1 MLRSRSIFVALFA
14 SVALAP
20 LAGAQDVAPVTSA
33 PVTLAYCFD
42 RLAGKVAIYTTETET
57 RVNQENRGQG
67 GGEVCTWVR
76 QTLEQRFEATS
87 RDARP
92 GVGRVVLTPRRIEA
106 RIEEEGAT
114 VTFDSKESGEAAGRA
129 GPFAALVA
137 KIDKPVT
144 LDVTRTGDVRNVK
157 GVPSAER
164 IGYRQTFLEVPDRP
178 LAVGEGWDRLDR
190 QPMEPYCT
198 IAYHWRYRLTGT
210 EPGDP
215 ARHRLEA
222 TIRAQLEDVFAS
234 THGSVELK
242 DQHGEGSMVL
252 DADGLLRESTL
263 DSRLEIVVKTPQG
276 LHVQKLRTRTR
287 QVLVEVRDAP

>member
-1 MLRSRSIFVALFA
+1 MSRSTPLSAVL
-14 SVALAP
+14 VLLVLAP
-20 LAGAQDVAPVTSA
+20 LAGAQDVAPVGSA

-57 RVNQENRGQG
+57 RVSQENRGQG

-76 QTLEQRFEATS
+76 QTLEQRFEAPS

-92 GVGRVVLTPRRIEA
+92 GTGRVVLTPRRIEA
-106 RIEEEGAT
+106 RLEQEAGT
-114 VTFDSKESGEAAGRA
+114 VSYDSKEAAVA
-129 GPFAALVA
+129 TGPFASLAA

-164 IGYRQTFLEVPDRP
+164 IAYRQTFLEVPERP
-178 LAVGEGWDRLDR
+178 LDIGDSWDRLDR

-198 IAYHWRYRLTGT
+198 IAYHWRYRLVGT
-210 EPGDP
+210 EPGEP

-222 TIRAQLEDVFAS
+222 TIHAQLEDVFS
-234 THGSVELK
+234 SRHGSVELK
-242 DQHGEGSMVL
+242 DQHGEGSMIL

-263 DSRLEIVVKTPQG
+263 DSRLEMVVKTPQG

-287 QVLVEVRDAP
+287 QVLVELRDAPRR

>member
-1 MLRSRSIFVALFA
+1 VSRSRS
-14 SVALAP
+14 LAP
-20 LAGAQDVAPVTSA
+20 LLALVPLSLAPFAPRAAAQDVAPVTSA
-33 PVTLAYCFD
+33 PVTLAYQFD
-42 RLAGKVAIYTTETET
+42 RLAGKVAIYTIETET

-76 QTLEQRFEATS
+76 QTLEQRFEAP

-106 RIEEEGAT
+106 RLEQEAGTISY
-114 VTFDSKESGEAAGRA
+114 DSKEGGQAA
-129 GPFAALVA
+129 GPFAALAA

-164 IGYRQTFLEVPDRP
+164 VGYRQTFLEVPERP
-178 LAVGEGWDRLDR
+178 LDVGDSWDRLDR

-198 IAYHWRYRLTGT
+198 IAYHWRYRLAGT
-210 EPGDP
+210 EPGEP

-222 TIRAQLEDVFAS
+222 TIRASLEDVFAS

-263 DSRLEIVVKTPQG
+263 DSRLEVVIKTPQG

-287 QVLVEVRDAP
+287 QVLVELR